1 MSERL
6 TRPGL
11 RSNVLRFAP
20 VGDEVVVHP
29 DGRVLTEQ
37 EPMAAALTAED
48 VVRLPVVVQALSAA
62 QTRAANLL
70 AAARAEAAAL
80 QSAAQDAGW
89 NAGYAAGVQTGRAEV
104 AETLALV
111 QRAAAEADR
120 IQQTMLQQAEPELIE
135 MVIDAL
141 HSILGELRDGEHD
154 LVARV
159 LQSALARAGNQ
170 QVVRIRVHPDQ
181 VEVVRLAFVG
191 GTGTG
196 AWDVLADGGIGIGG
210 CVIDTH
216 AGEIDARLDVQLDE
230 IARVLREAV
239 PHVG

>member
-70 AAARAEAAAL
+70 AAAREEAAAL

-120 IQQTMLQQAEPELIE
+120 IQHAMLQQAEPELIE

-191 GTGTG
+191 GTGMG
-196 AWDVLADGGIGIGG
+196 AWDVLADGGVGIGG